1 MPMEQMK
8 AIVWTRYGP
17 PEVLEL
23 QDVPRPVPKE
33 SEVLV
38 KVHAASINSWDW
50 EIFIARY
57 SLSTPKKVKDKYR
70 VLGCDV
76 AGVVEGVGRK
86 VTQFKAGD
94 EVFGDMSRYGFGGFA
109 EYACANEK
117 AFSLKSRKISFE
129 EAAAIPQ
136 ASVLALQ
143 GLRKGKIGSGNEILI
158 NGAGGGVGTFA
169 IQLAKRQGAD
179 VTAVDKEVKFESMRA
194 LGADHVLDYLNED
207 FTQSGK
213 AYDVIID
220 VNSKRSIFDY
230 KRVLKKGGRCI
241 LIGGDSGKIFQAL
254 FLGSWLLGNR
264 RVKLLLYRQSRT
276 DQDHMREMVDNGTIK
291 PVIDRV
297 FPLERTVDAFRY
309 YAEGNAIG
317 KIVMTVQ

>member
-1 MPMEQMK
+1 MK
-8 AIVWTRYGP
+8 AVVWTRYGP

-23 QDVPRPVPKE
+23 LEVPRPIPKDR
-33 SEVLV
+33 EVLV
-38 KVHAASINSWDW
+38 KVRAASINSWDW

-70 VLGCDV
+70 ILGCDV
-76 AGVVEGVGRK
+76 AGVVEAVGRK
-86 VTQFKAGD
+86 ATYFKAGD

-117 AFSLKSRKISFE
+117 AFSLKSRKMPFE

-143 GLRKGKIGSGNEILI
+143 GLRKGKIGSGNEILV

-194 LGADHVLDYLNED
+194 LGADHVIDYLKED
-207 FTQSGK
+207 FIQNGI
-213 AYDVIID
+213 AYDLIID

-230 KRVLKKGGRCI
+230 KRALAKGGRCI

-254 FLGSWLLGNR
+254 LLGSWLLGSR
-264 RVKLLLYRQSRT
+264 SAKLLLYHQNRA
-276 DQDHMREMVDNGTIK
+276 DQDHMRELVDNGTIK
-291 PVIDRV
+291 PVIDRI
-297 FPLERTVDAFRY
+297 FPLERTADAFRHFQSQTFT
-309 YAEGNAIG
+309 G
-317 KIVMTVQ
+317 KIVIRIA

>member
-1 MPMEQMK
+1 MK
-8 AIVWTRYGP
+8 AVVWTRYGP

-23 QDVPRPVPKE
+23 QDVPRPIPKD

-38 KVHAASINSWDW
+38 KVHTASINSWDW

-57 SLSTPKKVKDKYR
+57 SRSTPKTVKDKYR

-76 AGVVEGVGRK
+76 AGVVEAVGRK
-86 VTQFKAGD
+86 VTYFKSGD

-109 EYACANEK
+109 QYARANEK
-117 AFSLKSRKISFE
+117 AFSHKSQKMPFE

-143 GLRKGKIGSGNEILI
+143 GLRKAKVGSGNEILI

-179 VTAVDKEVKFESMRA
+179 VTAVDRRVKFESMRA
-194 LGADHVLDYLNED
+194 LGADHVVDYLKED

-230 KRVLKKGGRCI
+230 RRVLKKGGRCI
-241 LIGGDSGKIFQAL
+241 LIGGDPGKIFQAL
-254 FLGSWLLGNR
+254 FLGSWLLGDR
-264 RVKLLLYRQSRT
+264 RVKLLLYRQNRA
-276 DQDHMREMVDNGTIK
+276 DLDHMRELVDNGTIK
-291 PVIDRV
+291 PAIDRA
-297 FPLERTVDAFRY
+297 FPLERTADAFRY
-309 YAEGNAIG
+309 YAEGNAKG
-317 KIVMTVQ
+317 KIVVTVQ